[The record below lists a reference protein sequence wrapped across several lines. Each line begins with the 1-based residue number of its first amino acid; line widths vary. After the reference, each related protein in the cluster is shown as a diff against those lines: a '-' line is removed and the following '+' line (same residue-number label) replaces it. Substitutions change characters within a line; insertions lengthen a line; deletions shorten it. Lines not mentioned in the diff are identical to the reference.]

1 LDNYSDQKYISKQFL
16 RKFQKQQAGT
26 FRLAWYLMLVSSVLM
41 IIQNGL
47 LAYLFALWLE
57 HHQLTRSVLF
67 SVLPYLAICWFL
79 RPIINYGRDQL
90 LLRASVSIRLNL
102 RSKLLHALACLGP
115 ERSVYGSDGALSTQ
129 VLEQVD
135 ALDGYFIHYVLQQK
149 LAVIVPLMIVG
160 VTFIYSPFSALL
172 LLFTAPLVPVFMIL
186 LGEAAA
192 RKNRQ
197 QLVALAGLSG
207 RFLDLLRGMSTLRRL
222 GAISQA
228 QLAVDTAADSYRVRT
243 MGVLKLAFLSTAV
256 LELFAALAIAL
267 VAVYLG
273 LGLLGVLPWALG
285 SVPVHYQGALFI
297 LLLAPEFYLPLR
309 QLGADYHDKAKAEAA
324 VSNLL
329 PLLEVAETT
338 LQKQANKIEYEL
350 LTPPNIR
357 AQKLCVLG
365 RDQRIRL
372 SEIDF
377 MIKAKERVLIY
388 GASGIGKSSLM
399 QTLLGFSPYKGDIW
413 INEQNYADINLSLLS
428 QSIAYLAQTPPI
440 MALSIADNLRLA
452 KSTATDDELRKVL
465 QLVRLWDFIDCLP
478 QKMNTV
484 VGERGQGMSGGQL
497 QRLALAQML
506 LRNAPLWLLDEPTA
520 HLDTVTAAE
529 IMTLLDRIS
538 VGKTVL
544 LISHDTSYTQWIDR
558 QITVTAVKEV

>member
-1 LDNYSDQKYISKQFL
+1 MVNYSDQKYLSKQFL

-47 LAYLFALWLE
+47 LAYLFAFWLE
-57 HHQLTRSVLF
+57 QHQLTRSVLF
-67 SVLPYLAICWFL
+67 SVLPYLAVCWFL

-102 RSKLLHALACLGP
+102 RSKLLRALACLGP

-228 QLAVDTAADSYRVRT
+228 QLAVDTAAESYRVRT

-350 LTPPNIR
+350 LTPPDIR
-357 AQKLCVLG
+357 AQKLCALG

-388 GASGIGKSSLM
+388 GASGIGKSSLL
-399 QTLLGFSPYKGDIW
+399 QALLGFSPYKGDIW
-413 INEQNYADINLSLLS
+413 INEQNYADINLSLLR

-452 KSTATDDELRKVL
+452 KSTATDDELREVL

-484 VGERGQGMSGGQL
+484 LGERGQGMSGGQL

>member
-1 LDNYSDQKYISKQFL
+1 MVNYSDQKYLSKQFL

-47 LAYLFALWLE
+47 LAYLFAFWLE
-57 HHQLTRSVLF
+57 QHQLTRSVLF
-67 SVLPYLAICWFL
+67 SVLPYLAVCWFL

-102 RSKLLHALACLGP
+102 RSKLLRALACLGP

-228 QLAVDTAADSYRVRT
+228 QLAVDTAAESYRVRT

-338 LQKQANKIEYEL
+338 LQKQANKIEYAL
-350 LTPPNIR
+350 LTPPDIR

-388 GASGIGKSSLM
+388 GASGIGKSSLL
-399 QTLLGFSPYKGDIW
+399 QALLGFSPYKGDIW
-413 INEQNYADINLSLLS
+413 INEQNYADINLSLLH

-452 KSTATDDELRKVL
+452 KSTATDDELREVL

-484 VGERGQGMSGGQL
+484 LGERGQGMSGGQL

>member
-1 LDNYSDQKYISKQFL
+1 MSKQFL

-47 LAYLFALWLE
+47 LAYLFAFWLE
-57 HHQLTRSVLF
+57 QHQLTRSVLF
-67 SVLPYLAICWFL
+67 SVLPYLAVCWFL

-102 RSKLLHALACLGP
+102 RSKLLRALACLGP

-228 QLAVDTAADSYRVRT
+228 QLAVDTAAESYRVRT

-338 LQKQANKIEYEL
+338 LQKQANKIEYAL
-350 LTPPNIR
+350 LTPPDIR

-388 GASGIGKSSLM
+388 GASGIGKSSLL
-399 QTLLGFSPYKGDIW
+399 QALLGFSPYKGDIW
-413 INEQNYADINLSLLS
+413 INEQNYADINLSLLH

-452 KSTATDDELRKVL
+452 KSTATDDELREVL

-484 VGERGQGMSGGQL
+484 LGERGQGMSGGQL